1 MTHLTNHESGGVE
14 NAADADPE
22 HKSVAE
28 EDLLQP
34 ARVEQYVILASL
46 FCSSKILLWHII
58 H

>member
-14 NAADADPE
+14 NAADADPK

-34 ARVEQYVILASL
+34 RQTEQYSILASR
-46 FCSSKILLWHII
+46 FCGSKILL
-58 H
+58 